1 MKRILTEE
9 RLARLDAWARTLP
22 LSQKVDAATRD
33 DLRAEALAH
42 ALSPRNR
49 AYLATRPDDAFE
61 AAAWTLLRREL
72 LQALRRRQ
80 SRQAQFERGFLSLD
94 AAQDAV
100 HDLPARAPEPFA
112 AENAADRARAWDQ
125 WRREVRRAYAALP
138 PDEKALAQAL
148 KRGESQKYFGQRH
161 GWSRRKLICV
171 LRRLRAN
178 FRDLW
183 QNKPP
188 RPETDFPAF

>member
-22 LSQKVDAATRD
+22 LSQKIDAATRD

-49 AYLATRPDDAFE
+49 AYLATRPDDTFE

-148 KRGESQKYFGQRH
+148 YAGKSKKAFAARMGWTLYRLYAVRKSLQARFLPLLKSKPSRFGA
-161 GWSRRKLICV
+161 S
-171 LRRLRAN
+171 
-178 FRDLW
+178 
-183 QNKPP
+183 
-188 RPETDFPAF
+188 

>member
-49 AYLATRPDDAFE
+49 AYLAKRPDDAFE

-112 AENAADRARAWDQ
+112 AENAAVRARAWDQ

-148 KRGESQKYFGQRH
+148 YAGKSKKAFAARVGWTLYRLYAVRKSLQARFLPLLKSKPSRFGA
-161 GWSRRKLICV
+161 S
-171 LRRLRAN
+171 
-178 FRDLW
+178 
-183 QNKPP
+183 
-188 RPETDFPAF
+188 

>member
-22 LSQKVDAATRD
+22 LSQKIDAATRD

-112 AENAADRARAWDQ
+112 AENAAVRARAWDQ

-148 KRGESQKYFGQRH
+148 YAGKSKKAFAARMGWTLYRLYAVRKSLQARFLPLLKSKPSRFGA
-161 GWSRRKLICV
+161 S
-171 LRRLRAN
+171 
-178 FRDLW
+178 
-183 QNKPP
+183 
-188 RPETDFPAF
+188 

>member
-61 AAAWTLLRREL
+61 AAAWTLLRRETVN
-72 LQALRRRQ
+72 ALRRLNA
-80 SRQAQFERGFLSLD
+80 RQAQFERGFLSLD
-94 AAQDAV
+94 EAQDAV
-100 HDLPARAPEPFA
+100 HDLPAHAPEPFA
-112 AENAADRARAWDQ
+112 AENAAALARAWNQ

-148 KRGESQKYFGQRH
+148 YAGKSKKAFAARMGWTLYRLYAVRKSLQARFLPLLKSKPSRFG
-161 GWSRRKLICV
+161 
-171 LRRLRAN
+171 A
-178 FRDLW
+178 
-183 QNKPP
+183 P
-188 RPETDFPAF
+188 

>member
-22 LSQKVDAATRD
+22 LSQKIDAATRD

-49 AYLATRPDDAFE
+49 AYLATRPDDTFE

-112 AENAADRARAWDQ
+112 AENAAVRARAWDQ

-148 KRGESQKYFGQRH
+148 YAGKSKKAFAARMGWTLYRLYAVRKSLQARFLPLLKSKPSRFGA
-161 GWSRRKLICV
+161 S
-171 LRRLRAN
+171 
-178 FRDLW
+178 
-183 QNKPP
+183 
-188 RPETDFPAF
+188 

>member
-22 LSQKVDAATRD
+22 LSQKIDAATRD

-49 AYLATRPDDAFE
+49 AYLATRPDDTFE

-112 AENAADRARAWDQ
+112 AENAAVRARAWDQ
-125 WRREVRRAYAALP
+125 WRREVRRAYTARMGWTLYRLYAVRKSLQARFLP
-138 PDEKALAQAL
+138 LL
-148 KRGESQKYFGQRH
+148 KSKPSRFGA
-161 GWSRRKLICV
+161 S
-171 LRRLRAN
+171 
-178 FRDLW
+178 
-183 QNKPP
+183 
-188 RPETDFPAF
+188 

>member
-22 LSQKVDAATRD
+22 LSQKIDATTRD

-112 AENAADRARAWDQ
+112 AENAAVRARAWDQ

-148 KRGESQKYFGQRH
+148 YAGKSKKAFAARMGWTLYRLYAVRKSLQARFLPLLKSKPSRFGA
-161 GWSRRKLICV
+161 S
-171 LRRLRAN
+171 
-178 FRDLW
+178 
-183 QNKPP
+183 
-188 RPETDFPAF
+188 